1 MDNTTIEST
10 RMDQERR
17 LRRQIMT
24 RTFRTTFVKYVP
36 VGAAP
41 EIWRLVEPGA
51 SFNRWRIN
59 AEKRSKKT
67 SEAKHSKRQ
76 YFDL

>member
-41 EIWRLVEPGA
+41 EIWRLVEPGRGIIQQMD
-51 SFNRWRIN
+51 N
-59 AEKRSKKT
+59 KR
-67 SEAKHSKRQ
+67 
-76 YFDL
+76 

>member
-1 MDNTTIEST
+1 
-10 RMDQERR
+10 
-17 LRRQIMT
+17 MT

-36 VGAAP
+36 VEAAP

-51 SFNRWRIN
+51 SFHRWRIN

-67 SEAKHSKRQ
+67 SEAKHSERQ
-76 YFDL
+76 